1 MQVQFNSG
9 GQLALNVLL
18 GFLMFGVAL
27 DMRIADLFKSF
38 RHPRPVLA
46 GLLAQL
52 VALPLVT
59 LALVHLAAPPAT
71 VALGLFLVAA
81 CPGGN
86 VSNYISAMAKADVG
100 LSVTLTTFTTL
111 WCFILTPLGFNFW
124 ASLYGPTASGLREF
138 QIDQFQMIRTVLLL
152 LVLPISL
159 AIGLRH
165 FFPDL
170 IERYKKPVQM
180 VGGVLFV
187 LFVVAA
193 VASNWQVLSAG
204 AGRLFGYVVVHNALA
219 FGAGIAV
226 ATVFRLNRSEVS
238 TVSIETGIQNSGLGL
253 VLALD
258 FFPGQMEMAL
268 IAAMWGVW
276 HLIAGSAMAG
286 IFRWT
291 SSINN

>member
-1 MQVQFNSG
+1 MEIQFNSG

-27 DMRIADLFKSF
+27 DMRIADLSKAF
-38 RHPRPVLA
+38 RRPKPVIA

-52 VALPLVT
+52 IALPLVT
-59 LALVHLAAPPAT
+59 LALVHLATPPAT

-86 VSNYISAMAKADVG
+86 VSNYISSLAKADIG

-124 ASLYGPTASGLREF
+124 ASLYGPTASELREF
-138 QIDQFQMIRTVLLL
+138 QIDQFQMVRTVILLL
-152 LVLPISL
+152 ALPIGL

-165 FFPDL
+165 FLPDL
-170 IERYKKPVQM
+170 IVRFKKPIQM
-180 VGGVLFV
+180 AGGILFG

-204 AGRLFGYVVVHNALA
+204 AGLLFGYVVAHNALA
-219 FGAGIAV
+219 FAAGFAV
-226 ATVFRLNRSEVS
+226 AAAFGLSWAEKG

-253 VLALD
+253 VLALN

-268 IAAMWGVW
+268 VAAMWGVW
-276 HLIAGSAMAG
+276 HLISGSAVAG
-286 IFRWT
+286 LFRLKG
-291 SSINN
+291 